1 MLQKTNQAIQI
12 LTPQQFDTYLPKYD
26 NFYIG
31 SNTCPFLL
39 PQPEIFQSYL
49 KKSQKNKKRL
59 TLLTPLLPN
68 NYFEY
73 LDKIIKIIKNNQAEN
88 IFELVFND
96 WGGWDYLK
104 NKNIKLIAGIFI
116 ANQKKDPYYAHFKT
130 KFDKICTYNVINNP
144 LFADWLLKNE
154 IDTIELE
161 NLGQGIALDNL
172 KNLKINLYT
181 PYIIFSL
188 SRTCP
193 LALIKQAN
201 NYLKI
206 IKNCPN
212 YCLNPQNQPLQF
224 TNKYYTSFYKGNF
237 QTYKSTRQIEKN
249 RFNKIINNSLLLEP
263 KVS

>member
-1 MLQKTNQAIQI
+1 MPQKTKQAIQI
-12 LTPQQFDTYLPKYD
+12 LNPQQFDTYLPKYD
-26 NFYIG
+26 NLYIG

-39 PQPEIFQSYL
+39 PQPEVFQLYL

-59 TLLTPLLPN
+59 TLLTPLLPD
-68 NYFEY
+68 NYFSY
-73 LDKIIKIIKNNQAEN
+73 LAKIIKIIKANQAEN
-88 IFELVFND
+88 ILELVFND
-96 WGGWDYLK
+96 WGVWDYLK

-144 LFADWLLKNE
+144 YYADWLIKNG
-154 IDTIELE
+154 INTIELE
-161 NLGQGIALDNL
+161 NIDQGLAMDNL
-172 KNLKINLYT
+172 NKLKINLYT

-188 SRTCP
+188 TRTCP
-193 LALIKQAN
+193 LALAKNNI

-212 YCLNPQNQPLQF
+212 YCLQPENKPL
-224 TNKYYTSFYKGNF
+224 TLKNKYYTSFYKGNF
-237 QTYKSTRQIEKN
+237 QAYKSTSQIATSH
-249 RFNKIINNSLLLEP
+249 FNKIINNSLLLET